1 MITSVTNIMIIRN
14 NKPKILI
21 ENKDHDSKNVTKL
34 EVEKFIRDCEIQDC
48 CGIMFAQ
55 HKGIANKQNF
65 ELQINNG
72 NVLLYVHEV
81 NFDNDKIKIAI
92 EIVEN
97 FKLKLDE
104 LNVKDEDYTIDNDT
118 LESINKEFIAFAN
131 QKSNMAK
138 ILKDFGDK
146 MIYSINELKMP
157 NLDKYLSSR
166 FAFSTNQNENICKY
180 CEKHIP
186 KSLSQHYRYCQSK
199 KDKETALLQT
209 ALLPTELEQVNVII
223 SPEIAPVD
231 ISNNITSS
239 SQTTTTIKKSSKS
252 KHSVI

>member
-1 MITSVTNIMIIRN
+1 
-14 NKPKILI
+14 
-21 ENKDHDSKNVTKL
+21 
-34 EVEKFIRDCEIQDC
+34 
-48 CGIMFAQ
+48 
-55 HKGIANKQNF
+55 
-65 ELQINNG
+65 
-72 NVLLYVHEV
+72 VHEV
-81 NFDNDKIKIAI
+81 NFDNDKIKTAI
-92 EIVEN
+92 EIVEH

-186 KSLSQHYRYCQSK
+186 KSLLQHYRYCQSK
-199 KDKETALLQT
+199 KDKETASSS
-209 ALLPTELEQVNVII
+209 LPTELEQVNVII
-223 SPEIAPVD
+223 SPEITPVE
-231 ISNNITSS
+231 ISNNITSL
-239 SQTTTTIKKSSKS
+239 QTTPTIKKGSKS
-252 KHSVI
+252 KRPVI